1 MIWNALPV
9 VPETPARF
17 LVFGKYGIEVALF
30 YPPCYWVTPGGC
42 PVTAT
47 HWATMPDAPA
57 ASRSPEP
64 APGAP

>member
-17 LVFGKYGIEVALF
+17 LVFSKYGIEVALF

-47 HWATMPDAPA
+47 HWAAMPDAP
-57 ASRSPEP
+57 
-64 APGAP
+64 